1 MRHALG
7 NESLT
12 QAWQGSLAC
21 SMGPASYKHGTD
33 SRHGARRGVMF
44 IKLQHLRER
53 AQKKPAANY
62 AKTAAECASWSSE
75 WAGAGRQAAEA
86 KEFAQHR
93 C

>member
-1 MRHALG
+1 
-7 NESLT
+7 
-12 QAWQGSLAC
+12 
-21 SMGPASYKHGTD
+21 
-33 SRHGARRGVMF
+33 MF